1 MDNAELMDIRGRLNE
16 VRKSG
21 GADKRWDINIAEGQV
36 REEIAR
42 RIVNG
47 MLSIEVKSDYIVSQ
61 TGNIAIEYEC
71 NGSPSGIATTKAEY
85 WWIFFSGKYYYDEVS
100 VVISTERLKV
110 LARYWYGLGSVK
122 HGGDGNKSMMVLI
135 PKNELLDLSR

>member
-1 MDNAELMDIRGRLNE
+1 MDNSELMDIRRRLNE

-21 GADKRWDINIAEGQV
+21 GADKRWDVNIAEGQV

-47 MLSIEVKSDYIVSQ
+47 MLSIEVKSDYIVNQ

-71 NGSPSGIATTKAEY
+71 NGSPSGIAATKAEY

-100 VVISTERLKV
+100 VVISTERLKA
-110 LARYWYGLGSVK
+110 LARHWYGLGSVK
-122 HGGDGNKSMMVLI
+122 PGGDGNKSMMVLI